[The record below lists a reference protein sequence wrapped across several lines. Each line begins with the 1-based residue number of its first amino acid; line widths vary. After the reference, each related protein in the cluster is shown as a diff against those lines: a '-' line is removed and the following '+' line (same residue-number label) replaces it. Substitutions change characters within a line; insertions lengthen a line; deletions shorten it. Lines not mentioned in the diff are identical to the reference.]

1 MSKISNLMQVIASDK
16 QDIGNAE
23 KIPTRRIDIKS
34 MFSRE
39 IKYCEDPINIFTQ
52 TLARNKNTLESRPP
66 LAPT

>member
-1 MSKISNLMQVIASDK
+1 MQLLASDK

-23 KIPTRRIDIKS
+23 KIPARRIDIKS
-34 MFSRE
+34 MFPRT
-39 IKYCEDPINIFTQ
+39 INYCKDPVKNFAQ